1 VLEPHEVAFP
11 SLPLERFRDL
21 IGERRYSDLQTV
33 AADTRALMGD
43 GTIWNVNS
51 TERGGG
57 VAEMLQVLLGY
68 SRGAGLDVRWMVL
81 AGDPEFFSITKRVHN
96 RLHGAPGDDGELGPA
111 QTDHYRKVVAANAGA
126 LVAMVRP
133 GDVVLLHDPQTVG
146 LADAMRGAGVSVVWR
161 CHVGSDHANDWTE
174 NAWAFLRPFV
184 EDCHAWVFTRD
195 AFVPHWLPKD
205 RVAVIP
211 PSIDPF
217 SPKNEDL
224 SPDEVR
230 RILVGIGAIAGGHD
244 ANGRRGE
251 FIRRDGSVGH
261 VVRRATIAPEGEPL
275 DPAVPLVV
283 QVSRWDHLKDMAGVM
298 AGFASQV
305 VGRVDAS
312 LALVGPSVAGVSD
325 DPEGAE
331 VLAECVAAWE
341 ALGSEARRR
350 VRLISLPMH
359 DVDENAAM
367 VNALQSHA
375 SVIVQKSLAEGFGL
389 TVAEGMWKAK
399 TVVASAVGG
408 IVDQITPGTGVLL
421 DDPRDTDT
429 FGTRLASLLQR
440 PDELA
445 AMGQRARQH
454 VIDGFLGDRHLVQ
467 YARLIG
473 ELRRPPG

>member
-1 VLEPHEVAFP
+1 MLEPHEVAFP
-11 SLPLERFRDL
+11 SLPLERFREL
-21 IGERRYSDLQTV
+21 IGEGRYSDLQTV
-33 AADTRALMGD
+33 AAQTRALMGD

-96 RLHGAPGDDGELGPA
+96 RLHGVPGDDGELGPA
-111 QTDHYRKVVAANAGA
+111 QAAHYRKVLAANAAA

-146 LADAMRGAGVSVVWR
+146 LVDALRGTGAFVVWR

-224 SPDEVR
+224 SKDNVR
-230 RILVGIGAIAGGHD
+230 RILVGVGAVAGQRD

-251 FIRRDGSVGH
+251 FVRRDGSVGR
-261 VVRRATIAPEGEPL
+261 VVRRATIVPDGEPL

-312 LALVGPSVAGVSD
+312 LALVGPAVAGVSD

-341 ALGSEARRR
+341 ALGPAARHR
-350 VRLISLPMH
+350 VRLVSLPMD
-359 DVDENAAM
+359 DVDENAAV
-367 VNALQSHA
+367 VNALQRHA

-399 TVVASAVGG
+399 AVVASAVGG

-421 DDPRDTDT
+421 DDPRDTDA
-429 FGTRLASLLQR
+429 FGSTLASLLEH
-440 PDELA
+440 PGELA

-454 VIDGFLGDRHLVQ
+454 VIDGFLGDRHLAQ

-473 ELRRPPG
+473 ALRGPG